1 MEAYLI
7 VAAIVFVGYCI
18 HGLSFGGW
26 AGFISTLPVA
36 AIMGLFWPF
45 TILRVLFAFLIG
57 SALEK
62 AVPEKR
68 KPD

>member
-26 AGFISTLPVA
+26 AGFISTRPVA
-36 AIMGLFWPF
+36 AILGLFWPF
-45 TILRVLFAFLIG
+45 TILRGLFAFLIG

>member
-18 HGLSFGGW
+18 HGLSFGGG
-26 AGFISTLPVA
+26 AGLMSTLPVA
-36 AIMGLFWPF
+36 AIMGLFWPV
-45 TILRVLFAFLIG
+45 TILRVLLAFFVG

-62 AVPEKR
+62 AI
-68 KPD
+68 PDKHDPK